1 MTPTVPER
9 IIGFLKKSKGT
20 AYGADCIWAAVGL
33 SNRTQAQLVTLT
45 LGLCPRCQHDDKKLT
60 KATRPLPPGVIPAPP
75 VFGLGVPI
83 GAALRPND
91 PLDVTGR
98 GAACEIEQ
106 LGFSLWR
113 SDPGD
118 RSPV

>member
-20 AYGADCIWAAVGL
+20 AYGDDCIWAAVGL

-60 KATRPLPPGVIPAPP
+60 KA
-75 VFGLGVPI
+75 
-83 GAALRPND
+83 N
-91 PLDVTGR
+91 
-98 GAACEIEQ
+98 
-106 LGFSLWR
+106 
-113 SDPGD
+113 
-118 RSPV
+118 